1 MPDTTYT
8 ISKHA
13 RERYAERIMEKDSA
27 YDINKFIVDNEDK
40 IVVDIN
46 KMIQYG
52 TLIHCGKM
60 YAKDG
65 KQLNN
70 NVEVHLNGL
79 WIVLSDPKTHNV
91 ITLFKI
97 DLGVDEEFH
106 KLYTSKMMDKL
117 NTAKHNLLQAKE
129 EVIKENEDWRIKIVE
144 NTCQINEYK
153 NYIKNLENL
162 NAAYKSMMD
171 NNSVMVSQQEQEIIH
186 IINTMIGKK
195 TF

>member
-1 MPDTTYT
+1 MSDITYT

>member
-1 MPDTTYT
+1 MPDITYT

>member
-1 MPDTTYT
+1 MSDITYT

-117 NTAKHNLLQAKE
+117 NTAKHDLLKAKE

>member
-1 MPDTTYT
+1 MSDYT

-13 RERYAERIMEKDSA
+13 KERYAERIMEKDST
-27 YDINKFIVDNEDK
+27 YDVNKFIVDNEEK
-40 IVVDIN
+40 IIVDIN

-60 YAKDG
+60 YNKDG
-65 KQLNN
+65 KQNN
-70 NVEVHLNGL
+70 NNIEVHLNGL
-79 WIVLSDPKTHNV
+79 WIILSDPKSHNV

-106 KLYTSKMMDKL
+106 KLYTSKMLDKL
-117 NTAKHNLLQAKE
+117 NATKHDLLKAKE
-129 EVIKENEDWRIKIVE
+129 EVIKDNEDWRLKILE
-144 NTCQINEYK
+144 NTTQINEYK

-162 NAAYKSMMD
+162 NAAYKSMID
-171 NNSVMVSQQEQEIIH
+171 NNSIMVAQQEQEIIH

>member
-1 MPDTTYT
+1 MSDYT

-13 RERYAERIMEKDSA
+13 KERYAERIMEKDST
-27 YDINKFIVDNEDK
+27 YDINKFIVDNEEK
-40 IVVDIN
+40 IIVDIN

-60 YAKDG
+60 YTKDG
-65 KQLNN
+65 KQNNN

-97 DLGVDEEFH
+97 DLGVDEDFH

-117 NTAKHNLLQAKE
+117 NAAKHNLLTAKSD
-129 EVIKENEDWRIKIVE
+129 VIKENEDWRMKIVE
-144 NTCQINEYK
+144 NTAQINEYK

>member
-1 MPDTTYT
+1 MPDITYK

-117 NTAKHNLLQAKE
+117 NTAKHNLLKAKE

>member
-70 NVEVHLNGL
+70 NVEVYLNGL

>member
-1 MPDTTYT
+1 MSDYT

-13 RERYAERIMEKDSA
+13 KERYAERIMEKDSA
-27 YDINKFIVDNEDK
+27 YDVNKFIVDNEEK
-40 IVVDIN
+40 IIVDIN

-60 YAKDG
+60 YNKDG
-65 KQLNN
+65 KQTNN
-70 NVEVHLNGL
+70 NIEVHLNGL
-79 WIVLSDPKTHNV
+79 WIILSDPKSHNV

-106 KLYTSKMMDKL
+106 KLYISKMLDKL
-117 NTAKHNLLQAKE
+117 NTTKHDLLKAKE
-129 EVIKENEDWRIKIVE
+129 EVIKDNEDWRLKILE
-144 NTCQINEYK
+144 NTTQINEYK

-162 NAAYKSMMD
+162 NDAYKSMID
-171 NNSVMVSQQEQEIIH
+171 NNSIMVAKQEQEIIH

>member
-1 MPDTTYT
+1 MLDYT
-8 ISKHA
+8 VSQHCKQ
-13 RERYAERIMEKDSA
+13 RYAERIMEKDSA
-27 YDINKFIVDNEDK
+27 YDVNKFIVDNEEK
-40 IVVDIN
+40 IIVDIN

-60 YAKDG
+60 YNKDG
-65 KQLNN
+65 KQTNN
-70 NVEVHLNGL
+70 NIEVHLNGL
-79 WIVLSDPKTHNV
+79 WIILSDPKSHNV

-106 KLYTSKMMDKL
+106 KLYTSKMLDKL
-117 NTAKHNLLQAKE
+117 NTTKHDLLKAKE
-129 EVIKENEDWRIKIVE
+129 EVIKDNEDWRLKILE
-144 NTCQINEYK
+144 NTTQINEYK

-171 NNSVMVSQQEQEIIH
+171 NNSIMVAKQEQEIIH

>member
-1 MPDTTYT
+1 MSDITYT

-117 NTAKHNLLQAKE
+117 NTAKHNLLKAKE

>member
-1 MPDTTYT
+1 MPDITYT

-117 NTAKHNLLQAKE
+117 NTAKHNLLKAKE

>member
-70 NVEVHLNGL
+70 NVEVTFRTITIEGL
-79 WIVLSDPKTHNV
+79 LSIQAGENPRV
-91 ITLFKI
+91 I
-97 DLGVDEEFH
+97 GE
-106 KLYTSKMMDKL
+106 KLKSFLSPT
-117 NTAKHNLLQAKE
+117 Q
-129 EVIKENEDWRIKIVE
+129 R
-144 NTCQINEYK
+144 
-153 NYIKNLENL
+153 
-162 NAAYKSMMD
+162 AAF
-171 NNSVMVSQQEQEIIH
+171 EQEE
-186 IINTMIGKK
+186 GGGEADG
-195 TF
+195 

>member
-1 MPDTTYT
+1 MPDITYT

-117 NTAKHNLLQAKE
+117 NTA
-129 EVIKENEDWRIKIVE
+129 
-144 NTCQINEYK
+144 
-153 NYIKNLENL
+153 
-162 NAAYKSMMD
+162 
-171 NNSVMVSQQEQEIIH
+171 
-186 IINTMIGKK
+186 
-195 TF
+195 